1 MAEKLKLEM
10 VTPYGEVVSQEV
22 DEITAPGI
30 VGEFGVLPGHTA
42 MLTALKIG
50 EFSYLKDGKRTFIAV
65 NWGYFE
71 VEGDR
76 VTVMVDTAEPQ
87 DMIDLERA
95 KVAMGRAEAELKK
108 LSHED
113 KEYRVMEAA
122 LQRALNRIQVAS
134 RRSSGH

>member
-10 VTPYGEVVSQEV
+10 VTPYGEVISQEV

-30 VGEFGVLPGHTA
+30 LGEFGVLPGHIP

-50 EFSYLKDGKRTFIAV
+50 EFSFLKDGKRTYVAV

-71 VEGDR
+71 VEEDR
-76 VTVMVDTAEPQ
+76 ISVLVETAEPQ
-87 DMIDLERA
+87 DIIDLERA
-95 KVAMGRAEAELKK
+95 KAAMGKAEKVLEKI
-108 LSHED
+108 SQED
-113 KEYRVMEAA
+113 KDYRLMEAA

-134 RRSSGH
+134 RRSGH

>member
-30 VGEFGVLPGHTA
+30 IGEFGVLPGHIP

-50 EFSYLKDGKRTFIAV
+50 EFSYLKDGKRTFVAV

-71 VEGDR
+71 VEENR

-87 DMIDLERA
+87 DKIDLERA
-95 KVAMGRAEAELKK
+95 KAAMGRAEEGLKQ

-122 LQRALNRIQVAS
+122 LQRALNRIHVAS
-134 RRSSGH
+134 RRSGH

>member
-10 VTPYGEVVSQEV
+10 VTPYGEVISQEV

-30 VGEFGVLPGHTA
+30 IGEFGVLPGHTA
-42 MLTALKIG
+42 MLAVLKIG
-50 EFSYLKDGKRTFIAV
+50 EFSFLKDGKRTYVAV

-71 VEGDR
+71 VIEDR
-76 VTVMVDTAEPQ
+76 ISVMVETAEPQ

-95 KVAMGRAEAELKK
+95 KAAMGKAEKGLEKI
-108 LSHED
+108 SQED
-113 KEYRVMEAA
+113 KDYRLMEGA

-134 RRSSGH
+134 RRSGH